1 MYRRSLTLCLLS
13 IVVVVTFG
21 TSVGTAAAPS
31 RSKGAVKQ
39 GFVGTNMDPTEL
51 LANHVPIDIEVQ
63 RAAEAGIEQI
73 RFPVYWGNIQQ
84 YPAAK
89 GKAPYYDWKRLDNFV
104 KLASDRGIKL
114 LPTLVGAPAWAKR
127 DLTVSGPSRSKPSV
141 ADPNLRIA
149 TTSSREIK
157 SNVPSAA
164 HLGEYAAFTK
174 ALVARYGT
182 GGSFSTASRNPITV
196 WQVWNEPDHGK
207 FWPQVVNGPCL
218 LTSRKP
224 GAPSGGRVVEVRNPR
239 PGVSKCWYT
248 EEPRVWSYDYLVLLK
263 ALRGKAATRVR
274 GVAVPGSGILGANPS
289 AKVMLSSFTS
299 SGALS
304 LRFIY
309 NDINKF
315 FRSTGA
321 KGFFDIA
328 GVNVYPSSARLVD
341 YGIKLRAFRA
351 AMNPKVPLYL
361 TEFSWLS
368 GKCLSTDKS
377 CHKLTDLGSL
387 GGIVVTEAGQA
398 AITPQSLATLAGLA
412 KSMPLEGVFWY
423 TWMTSDRST
432 DKPWE
437 YAGLNC
443 FDCVFK
449 TIYRT
454 VKGKKTAT
462 RVLDTSIKVRRKAS
476 YNSFKTKALALEGCK
491 AKSIATACLR

>member
-1 MYRRSLTLCLLS
+1 MRKEILPIVAVLL
-13 IVVVVTFG
+13 FG
-21 TSVGTAAAPS
+21 LAIPASGAGAVPS

-51 LANHVPIDIEVQ
+51 LANHVPIDIEVR

-84 YPAAK
+84 YQAAR

-104 KLASDRGIKL
+104 KLASASGIKL
-114 LPTLVGAPAWAKR
+114 LPTLMGAPAWAKR
-127 DLTVSGPSRSKPSV
+127 DLTVSGPSRNKPSV
-141 ADPNLRIA
+141 ADPKLRIA

-164 HLGEYAAFTK
+164 HIGEYAAFAK
-174 ALVARYGT
+174 ALVARYGS
-182 GGSFSTASRNPITV
+182 GGSFSTARSNPITV
-196 WQVWNEPDHGK
+196 VQVWNEPDHGK

-248 EEPRVWSYDYLVLLK
+248 EKTKVWSYDYLVLLK

-274 GVAVPGSGILGANPS
+274 GKTVPGTGILGANPG

-304 LRFIY
+304 LRFLY
-309 NDINKF
+309 NDIDKF

-328 GVNVYPSSARLVD
+328 GVNVYPSIARLVD

-351 AMNPKVPLYL
+351 AMNPTVPLYL

-368 GKCLSTDKS
+368 GNCLSSDKS
-377 CHKLTDLGSL
+377 CHKLTDFGSL
-387 GGIVVTEAGQA
+387 GGIVVTESGQA
-398 AITPQSLATLAGLA
+398 TMASQSLATLAGLA
-412 KSMPLEGVFWY
+412 KSLPLEGVFWY
-423 TWMTSDRST
+423 TWITTDRST

-454 VKGKKTAT
+454 VKGKRTAI

-476 YNSFKTKALALEGCK
+476 YNSFKAKALALEGCK
-491 AKSIATACLR
+491 AKSNATACLR